1 MALPAFVR
9 RCAVGLCAMA
19 VLATTTAPARGDDA
33 NPLLELVDAA
43 TQRLQT
49 ADPVAA
55 SKWKTGGSI
64 EDPQRVEQVLRAVSA
79 DAAVNGGDG
88 EFITRIF
95 TAPVDATRVVV
106 YTSCTPMIVDL

>member
-33 NPLLELVDAA
+33 NPLLELVDGA

-49 ADPVAA
+49 ADPGAA
-55 SKWKTGGSI
+55 SKWKTGGSTSG
-64 EDPQRVEQVLRAVSA
+64 PPRVPHGLRAVRA
-79 DAAVNGGDG
+79 DAAGRSVGPDYARR
-88 EFITRIF
+88 TLPDH
-95 TAPVDATRVVV
+95 TDAT
-106 YTSCTPMIVDL
+106 